1 VPEKTL
7 QSFAESGAGEG
18 LLGTDT
24 AEADAVVEAVGKT
37 GIDVDALAA
46 KLKAD
51 GRDSFVQSWNALLAC
66 IESKRRTMRA
76 A

>member
-7 QSFAESGAGEG
+7 RSFAESGAVEG
-18 LLGTDT
+18 LLDTDT
-24 AEADAVVEAVGKT
+24 AEADAVVEAVGKA
-37 GIDVDALAA
+37 GIDVDALAD
-46 KLKAD
+46 KLQAD

-66 IESKRRTMRA
+66 IESKRKAMRA

>member
-1 VPEKTL
+1 M
-7 QSFAESGAGEG
+7 EG
-18 LLGTDT
+18 LLDTDT
-24 AEADAVVEAVGKT
+24 AEADAVVEAVGKA

-46 KLKAD
+46 KLQAD

-66 IESKRRTMRA
+66 IESKRKTMRA